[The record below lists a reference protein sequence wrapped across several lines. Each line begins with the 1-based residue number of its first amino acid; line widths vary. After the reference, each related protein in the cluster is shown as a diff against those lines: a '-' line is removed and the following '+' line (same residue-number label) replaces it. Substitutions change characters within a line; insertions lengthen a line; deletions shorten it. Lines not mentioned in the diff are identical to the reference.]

1 MLVTIVF
8 ANDFLGARMAENEF
22 STVEQFMQTVGL
34 QIDDVAWTVGRA
46 QTIRYT
52 SRYGSVKFETI
63 ALSYSIEV
71 NGPAGWEPV
80 FTNTTG
86 MILFN
91 MPVSQYTLGNNY
103 FERIFPSS
111 DGSFLQEGPSA
122 PVCHVFVIEKLPM
135 QDGNFTR
142 VVVAPCMRMLNSTIV
157 GAEQR
162 NYFKFYLPSL
172 LPGAQPRHSQSIT
185 ISGRNVIK
193 LVRSGVNAVRISLTF
208 PNEGLGFNSEFFN
221 FENTVETFTV
231 PNNSIAEFYVGEVLV
246 SLGLHV

>member
-1 MLVTIVF
+1 
-8 ANDFLGARMAENEF
+8 
-22 STVEQFMQTVGL
+22 
-34 QIDDVAWTVGRA
+34 
-46 QTIRYT
+46 
-52 SRYGSVKFETI
+52 
-63 ALSYSIEV
+63 
-71 NGPAGWEPV
+71 
-80 FTNTTG
+80 
-86 MILFN
+86 
-91 MPVSQYTLGNNY
+91 
-103 FERIFPSS
+103 
-111 DGSFLQEGPSA
+111 
-122 PVCHVFVIEKLPM
+122 
-135 QDGNFTR
+135 
-142 VVVAPCMRMLNSTIV
+142 MLNSTIV